1 MDGPGGVQS
10 VPFYFYFT
18 STIFI
23 VGRKM
28 NFKKELLLTVRNLKK
43 KMRRLG
49 EELRIKNEVQFIL

>member
-10 VPFYFYFT
+10 APFYFYFT

-43 KMRRLG
+43 MRRLG